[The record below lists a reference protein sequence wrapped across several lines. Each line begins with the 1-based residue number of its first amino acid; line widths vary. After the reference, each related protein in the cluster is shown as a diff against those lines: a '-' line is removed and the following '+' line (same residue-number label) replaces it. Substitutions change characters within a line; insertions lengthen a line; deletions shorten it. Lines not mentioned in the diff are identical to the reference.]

1 MHASDD
7 SLRKRAL
14 AWFYR
19 LARRAITCDLSRL
32 MVLDRVDM
40 REIAVD
46 SEARYRFLSPSDVE
60 TFADDP
66 ANELTSEFTC
76 RLASGRDRCYAAL
89 LRGRLAAYIWLAT
102 GSIEAEHNRGRTAA
116 SGVPISFPANSVFVY
131 KAYTRSEYR
140 GRRLYAALLAGAMRE
155 LTSEGVTRLITTAD
169 WTNDA
174 AVAACRRLGFR
185 ELGKI
190 GRYACGGCSMTSR
203 PPEARELGI
212 RIGRQA
218 RGDVRRMVCASSF
231 ADITETLAESSLS
244 AV

>member
-1 MHASDD
+1 MHASDS

-14 AWFYR
+14 ARLYR
-19 LARRAITCDLSRL
+19 VTQHLITCDVSRL
-32 MVLDRVDM
+32 MVLDRDEM
-40 REIAVD
+40 REISVD

-60 TFADDP
+60 AFADDP
-66 ANELTSEFTC
+66 ANELSSEFSC
-76 RLASGRDRCYAAL
+76 RLAAGRDRCYAAL

-116 SGVPISFPANSVFVY
+116 SGVPISFPADAVFVY
-131 KAYTRSEYR
+131 KAFTRSEFR
-140 GRRLYAALLAGAMRE
+140 GRRLYAALLAGAMQE
-155 LTSEGVTRLITTAD
+155 LASEGVARLITTAD

-190 GRYACGGCSMTSR
+190 GRYACCGCSLTTK
-203 PPEARELGI
+203 PPAALALKI
-212 RIGRQA
+212 RIGRKAQVDP
-218 RGDVRRMVCASSF
+218 RGIVRLSSCSDTF
-231 ADITETLAESSLS
+231 DHREDAPLT